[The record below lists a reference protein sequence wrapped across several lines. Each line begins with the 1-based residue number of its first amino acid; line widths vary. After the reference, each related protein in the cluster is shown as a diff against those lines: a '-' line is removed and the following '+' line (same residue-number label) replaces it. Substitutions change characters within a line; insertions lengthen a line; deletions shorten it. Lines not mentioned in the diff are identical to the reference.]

1 MCSLTNSRE
10 TKKKRH
16 PDSHRSTVTT
26 QTQNKTRQ
34 NYYAIFLLCRG
45 GIFTSLYIFAYLQV
59 AIRRFAYIKHSD
71 FYFVHERRSK
81 NVISSPCNLSGS
93 LPSAIWRVPDDW
105 NSSPTDADRTYSGY
119 YPTPQR
125 RKREWYGKVRISYA
139 RLLCRKSLGWVDAY
153 HILTQTYL
161 SYYSPIV
168 CCLLFYSNNRKRHPF
183 VFPYYGC
190 RYE

>member
-1 MCSLTNSRE
+1 MLFNEFKRNE
-10 TKKKRH
+10 KKRH

-71 FYFVHERRSK
+71 FYFVHERRNK

-93 LPSAIWRVPDDW
+93 LPSAILRVPNDW
-105 NSSPTDADRTYSGY
+105 SLSPTDADRTYSGY
-119 YPTPQR
+119 CPTPQK
-125 RKREWYGKVRISYA
+125 RKREWYGKA
-139 RLLCRKSLGWVDAY
+139 RTSCARSLCRKNPD
-153 HILTQTYL
+153 
-161 SYYSPIV
+161 
-168 CCLLFYSNNRKRHPF
+168 
-183 VFPYYGC
+183 
-190 RYE
+190 

>member
-93 LPSAIWRVPDDW
+93 LPSAILRVPDDW
-105 NSSPTDADRTYSGY
+105 NLSPDGAGQKNFGY
-119 YPTPQR
+119 CPAPRKQ
-125 RKREWYGKVRISYA
+125 KRE
-139 RLLCRKSLGWVDAY
+139 
-153 HILTQTYL
+153 
-161 SYYSPIV
+161 
-168 CCLLFYSNNRKRHPF
+168 
-183 VFPYYGC
+183 
-190 RYE
+190 

>member
-1 MCSLTNSRE
+1 MQRKTFSGRLNHRILLCRIIPGYNPKAVIT
-10 TKKKRH
+10 KKRH
-16 PDSHRSTVTT
+16 LDSHRSTVTT

-45 GIFTSLYIFAYLQV
+45 GIFTDSYIFAYLQV

-81 NVISSPCNLSGS
+81 NVISSPCSLSGS

-125 RKREWYGKVRISYA
+125 RKRE
-139 RLLCRKSLGWVDAY
+139 
-153 HILTQTYL
+153 
-161 SYYSPIV
+161 
-168 CCLLFYSNNRKRHPF
+168 
-183 VFPYYGC
+183 
-190 RYE
+190 